1 MDIQRTLKPAAGPM
15 AAIALLGLLGPE
27 AWATAS
33 AAPTTGIAGLATG
46 VQGQLAGVATLMVYT
61 AYVAGIAFALTG
73 ILKFK
78 AHKDQP
84 TQVPLSQ
91 PIVLLLLSACLLFL
105 PSILNVAG
113 GTLFGTS
120 TAQGGSIQFTGNLT
134 PQ

>member
-1 MDIQRTLKPAAGPM
+1 MSIQRKLKQAASFM
-15 AAIALLGLLGPE
+15 AAILLTLGAE
-27 AWATAS
+27 AWAATTS
-33 AAPTTGIAGLATG
+33 IPTTGVAGIATG
-46 VQGQLAGVATLMVYT
+46 VQGQLAGVATLMVYV

-120 TAQGGSIQFTGNLT
+120 TAQGGSTEFTGQLKT
-134 PQ
+134 Q